1 LIFLRREAVSYG
13 LRRKDPSRHLLLV
26 MVLLSALAGILGGVL
41 VGLATNHSPAPAQ
54 AGALLT
60 LF

>member
-1 LIFLRREAVSYG
+1 MSYG